1 MRIRLLFILVLFAA
15 GQALSQRAST
25 PPLSPVHPHARQT
38 YTAIMMWHDVVKD
51 KKEVWFDVTEAEFRS
66 QMEQLR
72 RRKFNV
78 ITLDAL
84 YRHLTEGA
92 PVPPRPVVLT
102 FDDNTKGLY
111 DYAYPILKEFNYP
124 ATFFVHTDYVG
135 VRTVKDHCD
144 WNELREMQKSGLISV
159 QSHTRTHPPDL
170 RKLPDT
176 RLRRELLESKQIIER
191 QMGKPVF
198 AFAYTE
204 GNYDARVVRMVAEAG
219 YRMAIAEDWGSA
231 GASPNLL
238 EVRRYSIHKRF
249 SQCLRDVERAW
260 RKRQER

>member
-1 MRIRLLFILVLFAA
+1 LTRKIRLLIVLALFAG
-15 GQALSQRAST
+15 GQTLAQRAAAPSVA
-25 PPLSPVHPHARQT
+25 PIHPRARQT
-38 YTAIMMWHDVVKD
+38 YTAIMMWHDVVKER
-51 KKEVWFDVTEAEFRS
+51 KEVWFDVTAAEFRS

-78 ITLDAL
+78 ITLEAL
-84 YRHLTEGA
+84 YRHLTQGT
-92 PVPPRPVVLT
+92 PVPPRSVVLT
-102 FDDNTKGLY
+102 FDDNTRGLY
-111 DYAYPILKEFNYP
+111 DYAFPILKEYNYP
-124 ATFFVHTDYVG
+124 ATFFIHTDYVG

-144 WNELREMQKSGLISV
+144 WNQLREMQRSGLISV

-170 RKLPDT
+170 RKLSDAQ
-176 RLRRELLESKQIIER
+176 LRKELLESKQIIER

-204 GNYDARVVRMVAEAG
+204 GNYDARVKRMVAEAG
-219 YRMAIAEDWGSA
+219 YQMAITEDWGSA

-238 EVRRYSIHKRF
+238 EVRRYSIHRRF

-260 RKRQER
+260 RQR